1 MLHEIMEII
10 LNTCNIC
17 SGWEGHVS
25 CVEENCPIYLIK
37 EKVETMIDT
46 ERG

>member
-17 SGWEGHVS
+17 EGYEGHVG
-25 CVEENCPIYLIK
+25 CTEELCPIYLIK
-37 EKVETMIDT
+37 EKVETMLDA
-46 ERG
+46 EGR